1 MKTWALWVSMA
12 AVAAA
17 QDRGTEFRVNQL
29 KSQLGLSDE
38 QTSKVKEILDKD
50 TEQIRALLTDEQKT
64 KFDELRQR
72 GGAGGGAGGNRQGNF
87 QFGGGRG
94 LGGGMQLDNLK
105 QELQLTDEQA
115 EKIKPI
121 VDEFQAQ
128 TQKRMEELRANGFQG
143 LDWQAELAKG
153 QESMKAFSEK
163 VKAHL
168 TDEQKTKADALMERA
183 TGWMRMIPGV
193 VQRFQGGGAAATPTR
208 ASAEER
214 VKKALDALKIEKDD
228 ERAAVKDLLE
238 KAIKAQDALDDF
250 LKSSRDSLGAAAGNK
265 DLSNEALED
274 KLTEQRKERRRLEKD
289 LKDAQ
294 DALADVVSS
303 RQELELVRQGVLR

>member
-12 AVAAA
+12 AAAAA

-38 QTSKVKEILDKD
+38 QTAKVKEIFDQD
-50 TEQIRALLTDEQKT
+50 TEKIRALLTDEQKT

-72 GGAGGGAGGNRQGNF
+72 GGQGGGNRQGGF
-87 QFGGGRG
+87 QGLGGGRAF
-94 LGGGMQLDNLK
+94 GGGMQLDNLK

-153 QESMKAFSEK
+153 QETMKAFSEK

-193 VQRFQGGGAAATPTR
+193 VQRFQGAAASSTPTR

-228 ERAAVKDLLE
+228 ERAAVKELIE
-238 KAIKAQDALDDF
+238 KAIKAQDALDDY

-274 KLTEQRKERRRLEKD
+274 KLSEQRKERRRLEKD

-294 DALADVVSS
+294 DALADVVSA